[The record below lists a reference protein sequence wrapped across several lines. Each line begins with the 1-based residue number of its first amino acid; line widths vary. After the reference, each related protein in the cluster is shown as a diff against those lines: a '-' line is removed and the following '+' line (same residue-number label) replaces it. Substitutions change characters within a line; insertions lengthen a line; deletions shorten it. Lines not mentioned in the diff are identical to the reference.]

1 MKILISLIVLILV
14 GCGGSASVG
23 RDGDAKG
30 GDGVKV
36 DVVVVDGTSPA
47 PLPPPVT
54 YAQYCQTQ
62 WGTCQMSVAMLK
74 GQSCSCYWAN
84 GSVSYGTTF

>member
-1 MKILISLIVLILV
+1 MLILV

-23 RDGDAKG
+23 RDGDATG
-30 GDGVKV
+30 GDGVNV
-36 DVVVVDGTSPA
+36 DVVVVDGTSSV
-47 PLPPPVT
+47 PPPVT

-74 GQSCSCYWAN
+74 GQSCTCYWAN
-84 GSVSYGTTF
+84 GSFSYGMTF